1 MEEIKYTYD
10 DLLQAVSSLDD
21 EKKTFL
27 MQAVDMRHVLSMM
40 NSDKAFEKTM
50 KNIDTYIAYY
60 QLMQAYLED
69 LKDCLESGNYV
80 TSSIISKDIILEVYN
95 NLEDGEKKSVILD
108 SMNNADFQRKCSEI
122 LVCDFKRIV
131 NSNPS
136 LKVIDNLIGLSKYFD
151 QAIQL
156 GIGCNHKYEVES

>member
-10 DLLQAVSSLDD
+10 DLLKAVSSLDD

-27 MQAVDMRHVLSMM
+27 MQTVDMRHVLSMM
-40 NSDKAFEKTM
+40 NSDKVFEKTM

-60 QLMQAYLED
+60 QLLQAYLED
-69 LKDCLESGNYV
+69 LKGCLESGDYV
-80 TSSIISKDIILEVYN
+80 ASSIISKDTISEVYD
-95 NLEDGEKKSVILD
+95 NLEEGEKKSVVLNL
-108 SMNNADFQRKCSEI
+108 MNNAGFQRKCSEI

-131 NSNPS
+131 NSDPS

-151 QAIQL
+151 QAIRL
-156 GIGCNHKYEVES
+156 GIGCAHKYEVEL

>member
-21 EKKTFL
+21 EKKIFL

-60 QLMQAYLED
+60 QLMQAYLKD

-80 TSSIISKDIILEVYN
+80 TSSIISKDTILEVYN

-108 SMNNADFQRKCSEI
+108 LMNNADFQRKCSEI

-136 LKVIDNLIGLSKYFD
+136 LKVIDNLIGLGKYFD
-151 QAIQL
+151 QSIQL